1 MGFWNGVK
9 IVVGGII
16 FSIIIY
22 IILFLVYI
30 FLPLVIDAFFD
41 TTLSDDVQ
49 TWVSQLSKYQIA
61 TIVLMIMFGTPLIM
75 IPVTYKFMKRG
86 QHCSRCDANWSLK
99 AAGTEVIS
107 QTPRIEIK
115 TRSDGKYKVHYDE
128 EVYWQYY
135 ECKKCRDTT
144 RVQCT
149 HRINEGEY
157 RVE

>member
-16 FSIIIY
+16 FSIILI
-22 IILFLVYI
+22 IILILVFVFGLIAIDQI
-30 FLPLVIDAFFD
+30 FDMTLLDDSEYWLGQLPRNQHAML
-41 TTLSDDVQ
+41 L
-49 TWVSQLSKYQIA
+49 
-61 TIVLMIMFGTPLIM
+61 LMIGFGAPLIM